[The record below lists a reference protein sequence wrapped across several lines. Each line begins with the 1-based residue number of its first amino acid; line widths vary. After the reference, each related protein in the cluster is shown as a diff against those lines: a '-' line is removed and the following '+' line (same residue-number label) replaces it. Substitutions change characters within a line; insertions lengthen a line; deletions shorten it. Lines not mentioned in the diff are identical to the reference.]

1 MDDRR
6 RLFVWLLLAED
17 QVIRDYF
24 HVLKLAFLLRVI
36 SKGLLLVFYK
46 LEFGLWLFRIIALA
60 PLLLSLGAPALFV
73 LCILLLPL
81 ATQAGEFYLFQRKDL
96 IFGLV

>member
-17 QVIRDYF
+17 QVILDYLY
-24 HVLKLAFLLRVI
+24 VLKLAFLLRVI
-36 SKGLLLVFYK
+36 SEGLLLVFYK

-73 LCILLLPL
+73 LGILLLPF
-81 ATQAGEFYLFQRKDL
+81 AAQAGEFYLFNRKDL
-96 IFGLV
+96 LLGLV